1 MEFSSER
8 CIPGRKG
15 LEVLELEHRARYAAA
30 AGRAAGCR
38 VLDLGSG
45 AGYGAAML
53 AESAS
58 FVFGLD
64 ISGEAVAFAS
74 ENYGRGN
81 IRFFQ
86 ADLAA
91 DDLLDR
97 VRSVHPEP
105 FDLITCFEV
114 IEHLAQPQ
122 KLLRAARELLA
133 PGGALF
139 ISTPNIDYPFDVD
152 AVNPH
157 HVTEYTLDGF
167 RNCLGAV
174 FPHVTVTGQKVHLL
188 STIGAAPEDPV
199 PFAHWRGGP
208 ADEAKYYVA
217 VCGESES
224 AAAAPGLA
232 LLTGDAHLKVVHA
245 RLNQARSELEAKTQ
259 RLKSLEAHLA
269 DLKRVKG
276 EDVLAQLRRLQDE
289 NAALRRSIKAPQQQ
303 TAEELRLAE
312 RERQDLRRQLD
323 KVREDARR
331 QMDKDR
337 EDARRQMEALS
348 LETLQRQ
355 NQLRRELEGFKNH
368 PAVRRLL
375 RLRTPGLKLLGLLGL
390 GTGAG
395 KKKIKEIIPGATP
408 QPPAPKLP
416 VPEWV
421 DDARSYGEI
430 LQDRRVAADGESM
443 PLLSEN
449 TLARLRADL
458 LARPQDTLVS
468 VIMPAYNRAS
478 TLGRAVES
486 VLAQSHKNWELLVVD
501 DGSDDDTPA
510 VAAGYAAKCG
520 NIRVISIPHGGVSAA
535 RDAGLREARGDM
547 VAYLDSDNRWLPD
560 YLLFTVQALLESG
573 AKTACSALR
582 IIDEDNN
589 GAVSHRARRFDL
601 DALLKNNFIDI
612 NIYAHRRELFGE
624 LGGFDPE
631 LRRWVDWD
639 IILRQTARHYPAEIP
654 AVLCEY
660 FRKEKLNQIT
670 LDEPQAYKFKVLNK
684 HLINWPR
691 LERELSG
698 RVPGRVSVIIPVL
711 NLPDL
716 TRDCVNAIHAHS
728 AETDYEIVLVDN
740 GCAPDTAA
748 VLADLARHPRVRLV
762 SNYENY
768 MFSLGNNLGMAES
781 TGEYLVLLNN
791 DTRVSPGWLAP
802 LIAPLRDDPDTGM
815 TGPKLL
821 YPDGTV
827 QAAGLVFS
835 DRSVIPYHIY
845 RGMPGDAPCVNKR
858 RNFQALTA
866 ACAAMRAADY
876 IALGGL
882 DPVYVNGCEDL
893 DLCFKVARRLKKAL
907 LYVPESVVV
916 HLESKTPG
924 RAKGIRHN
932 RMTFLEAW
940 GGAVRPDD
948 QMFYAEDG
956 FRVLGYAKH
965 GNDPDG
971 PTATYL
977 PEIEPVGGGE
987 AWTAPAPAP
996 APENTLN
1003 IGLVC
1008 IWHVRGVTLL
1018 ARQLAGALEADAGF
1032 RVHIL
1037 ARWESEKFFEGP
1049 PVDHPRVVNGG
1060 DDPAPADCVEW
1071 ARNNRLD
1078 AVLFVEAH
1086 PRDWKRVDALKA
1098 AGFRVFGYEH
1108 LDVLRIE
1115 MLDRYN
1121 RFDGMLHSSFE
1132 AWRVFRRVHPQI
1144 PALVLPWGVPESL
1157 LPPPRGPRPAGQP
1170 LRFVHVAG
1178 WGGLN
1183 NRKNTDG
1190 LIRAWH
1196 RANPENAL
1204 LDLHTQAPAD
1214 QYGPDCARILR
1225 DAKNITLHEGTVENI
1240 LQAYAGADMLLW
1252 PSKREGLGL
1261 PIVEALACGL
1271 PVLVSDGYM
1280 MKQWLLPG
1288 EHGVVCPATA
1298 REGMMYLPEMRVD
1311 EAALAA
1317 MIAGLAANPDRVD
1330 ALAERVRN
1338 DRALW
1343 LWSWQE
1349 AALREQLRA
1358 WLEDGVPPDPG
1369 LGYIPAALLE
1379 FEEARRKAFGES

>member
-1 MEFSSER
+1 MEYSSER
-8 CIPGRKG
+8 CLPGRKG

-30 AGRAAGCR
+30 ADRAAGLR

-53 AESAS
+53 SETAS
-58 FVFGLD
+58 FVLGLD
-64 ISGEAVAFAS
+64 ISEEAVAFAS
-74 ENYGRGN
+74 ENYGRDN
-81 IRFFQ
+81 TRFIQ
-86 ADLAA
+86 ADLTA
-91 DDLLDR
+91 DDLPDR
-97 VRSVHPEP
+97 VRAVCPEP
-105 FDLITCFEV
+105 FDLVTCFEV

-122 KLLRAARELLA
+122 KLLRAVRELLA
-133 PGGALF
+133 PDGALL
-139 ISTPNIDYPFDVD
+139 ISTPNIDYPFNVE

-157 HVTEYTLDGF
+157 HVTEYTLDEF
-167 RNCLGAV
+167 RRCLETV
-174 FPHVTVTGQKVHLL
+174 FPHVTIVGQRVHLL
-188 STIGAAPEDPV
+188 STVGCAPEEPV
-199 PFAHWRGGP
+199 SFAHWRGGP
-208 ADEAKYYVA
+208 ADDTKYYLA
-217 VCGESES
+217 VCGGPEASV
-224 AAAAPGLA
+224 APPKLA

-245 RLNQARSELEAKTQ
+245 RLSEARRDLEAKTQ
-259 RLKSLEAHLA
+259 RLKTLEAHLA

-276 EDVLAQLRRLQDE
+276 EDVLAQLRRLQE
-289 NAALRRSIKAPQQQ
+289 NNEALRQTVAAFRQQ
-303 TAEELRLAE
+303 AEE
-312 RERQDLRRQLD
+312 DRRFTENNL
-323 KVREDARR
+323 R

-337 EDARRQMEALS
+337 EDARRQIEALS
-348 LETLQRQ
+348 RESVQRQ

-390 GTGAG
+390 GPGGG
-395 KKKIKEIIPGATP
+395 KKKIKEITAGNAGPS
-408 QPPAPKLP
+408 PAVTLP
-416 VPEWV
+416 EPEWME
-421 DDARSYGEI
+421 DPRPFGEI

-443 PLLSEN
+443 PLLSEAA
-449 TLARLRADL
+449 LARLRAVL

-468 VIMPAYNRAS
+468 VIMPAYNRAA

-486 VLAQSHKNWELLVVD
+486 VLAQSHESWELLIVD
-501 DGSDDDTPA
+501 DGSEDETAA

-520 NIRVISIPHGGVSAA
+520 KIRIITIPHGGVSAA
-535 RDAGLREARGDM
+535 RDAGLREARGDV

-573 AKTACSALR
+573 AKTAYSALR
-582 IIDEDNN
+582 VIDEDDN

-612 NIYAHRRELFGE
+612 NIYAHRRELFDE

-639 IILRQTARHYPAEIP
+639 VILRQTTRHYPVEIP
-654 AVLCEY
+654 SVLCEY
-660 FRKEKLNQIT
+660 FRREKLHQIT

-698 RVPGRVSVIIPVL
+698 RVPGRVSIVIPVY
-711 NLPDL
+711 NLPEL
-716 TRDCVNAIHAHS
+716 TRDCVASLHS
-728 AETDYEIVLVDN
+728 HSGGMDYEVVLVDN
-740 GCAPDTAA
+740 GSDPVTAA
-748 VLADLARHPRVRLV
+748 MLASLAEHPRVRLV

-768 MFSLGNNLGMAES
+768 MFSLGNNLGMADS

-791 DTRVSPGWLAP
+791 DTRVSSGWLEP
-802 LIAPLRDDPDTGM
+802 LIAPLSDDPDTGM

-827 QAAGLVFS
+827 QAAGLAFS

-858 RNFQALTA
+858 RAFQALTA
-866 ACAAMRAADY
+866 ACVAMRTADY

-893 DLCFKVARRLKKAL
+893 DLCFKMSQRLGKQI
-907 LYVPESVVV
+907 LYVPDSVVL

-932 RMTFLEAW
+932 RMTFFERW
-940 GGAVRPDD
+940 GESVRADD
-948 QMFYAEDG
+948 QKYYAEDG
-956 FRVLGYAKH
+956 YRVTGHTKH

-977 PEIEPVGGGE
+977 PEIEGTAGE
-987 AWTAPAPAP
+987 TVSAPPPPEP
-996 APENTLN
+996 APERMLN
-1003 IGLVC
+1003 VGIIS

-1018 ARQLAGALEADAGF
+1018 ARQLAGALDGPDI
-1032 RVHIL
+1032 RTHIL
-1037 ARWESEKFFEGP
+1037 ARWESEKFFAGP
-1049 PVDHPRVVNGG
+1049 PVDHPRIFNGG
-1060 DDPAPADCVEW
+1060 DDPSPGDCVDW
-1071 ARNNRLD
+1071 AKSNRLD
-1078 AVLFVEAH
+1078 AVLFVEVH

-1098 AGFRVFGYEH
+1098 AGFRVFAYEH
-1108 LDVLRIE
+1108 LDILRIE

-1121 RFDGMLHSSFE
+1121 RFDGMVHSSFE
-1132 AWRVFRRVHPQI
+1132 AWRVFRRHHPRL
-1144 PALVLPWGVPESL
+1144 PALVIPWGVPESL
-1157 LPPPRGPRPAGQP
+1157 LPAPRGPRPAGQP

-1196 RANPENAL
+1196 RASPENAV

-1225 DAKNITLHEGTVENI
+1225 DSRTIMLHEGTVENI
-1240 LQAYAGADMLLW
+1240 HQAYAGADMLLW

-1271 PVLVSDGYM
+1271 PALISDGYM
-1280 MKQWLLPG
+1280 MKQWLLPDI
-1288 EHGVVCPATA
+1288 HGVVCPATA
-1298 REGMMYLPEMRVD
+1298 REGMMYLPELRVD
-1311 EAALAA
+1311 ENVLAEMIGALAA
-1317 MIAGLAANPDRVD
+1317 HPERVD
-1330 ALAERVRN
+1330 ALAERVRD
-1338 DRALW
+1338 DRELW
-1343 LWSWQE
+1343 LWTWQ
-1349 AALREQLRA
+1349 ASVLRDQLRA
-1358 WLEDGVPPDPG
+1358 WLEDGSAPDPA
-1369 LGYIPAALLE
+1369 LGYIPARLLD
-1379 FEEARRKAFGES
+1379 FEEERRRAFGES